1 METWNNN
8 AIPHTFIVD
17 ALTQNICSRL
27 NAHGS
32 TSAKS
37 YNIADMKYLNDI
49 GGSLT
54 LGIS

>member
-49 GGSLT
+49 GGSLP